1 MNRTSPYLQDSEAV
15 SPDALEHEIRQT
27 RSRMDKTL
35 EQISDKIDPRP
46 YVDEAVD
53 WVKAKTED
61 IDPEA
66 IKHSVAEA
74 GHKTG
79 QVVKENPLPL
89 ILGGL
94 AIASAFLPSDLF
106 RRKSKDDETA
116 TTQPQSRPQPH
127 SPPQP
132 AGPGPQPLGTPMARQ
147 LPAGKVMTKQLHHQ
161 QQSNGVSQQNGNGSS
176 STLRQKARDLAS
188 GATDQWNATT
198 ESVSESAQQAKQKV
212 TEATGKAQQ
221 SIQHASH
228 QAADS
233 IRHAAQSTTSTASEL
248 GRRTRDRFD
257 QGRRE
262 HPLALCA
269 GALAAGVVTALL
281 LPRTRRED
289 EMCGEEASQFRQEL
303 KTKGETM
310 LDQGKQTLAENELD
324 VEGLKHRAEDAID
337 QAGDSAKEAIDETL
351 EDQG

>member
-27 RSRMDKTL
+27 RNRMDETL
-35 EQISDKIDPRP
+35 DQISDKIDPRP

-53 WVKAKTED
+53 WVKSKTEN
-61 IDPEA
+61 IDSEA

-74 GHKTG
+74 GQKTG

-106 RRKSKDDETA
+106 RRKSKSAEAA
-116 TTQPQSRPQPH
+116 TPRPQPRPET
-127 SPPQP
+127 STLPQP
-132 AGPGPQPLGTPMARQ
+132 TGPQPLGTPMARQ
-147 LPAGKVMTKQLHHQ
+147 LPGGKVMAQQLHHQ
-161 QQSNGVSQQNGNGSS
+161 QHHNGNSQHNGNGNGSS
-176 STLRQKARDLAS
+176 LKQKAQGLAS
-188 GATDQWNATT
+188 EATDQWNAAT
-198 ESVSESAQQAKQKV
+198 ESVSDSAHQAKQKV
-212 TEATGKAQQ
+212 TGATEKAQQ

-233 IRHAAQSTTSTASEL
+233 IRHAAQSTASTASEL
-248 GRRTRDRFD
+248 SRKTRDRFD
-257 QGRRE
+257 SGRRE

-281 LPRTRRED
+281 LPRTRKED
-289 EMCGEEASQFRQEL
+289 EMCGEEAAQFRQEL
-303 KTKGETM
+303 KSKGETM
-310 LDQGKQTLAENELD
+310 LDQGKQTLAENDLD

-351 EDQG
+351 ENQG